1 MRTSGTVGRS
11 CCGLGGG
18 RLALRFG
25 WDRKPCDRS
34 GDALLPAWRLAR
46 LVPAGA
52 PGLDGRERLVLG
64 ACMKYLSLVYGD
76 ELLFSSIVTGVVER
90 FRTYWKPTFRL
101 WQFGSSVDTT
111 QHAETRPWR
120 LVVLISGAGRTLGSL
135 IDAIERGDM
144 NAEIVCVICSRSDV
158 MGVAVAHNAGLPCR
172 VVMPRNFESREEYS
186 TAMYATI
193 SRFNPDLVLL
203 AGYLRQL
210 DMPDAWSRRVLN
222 IHPSLLPET
231 LAYAAGKGM
240 YGIHVHRAVLEHGDT
255 VSGATVHVV
264 EAAYDS
270 GP

>member
-1 MRTSGTVGRS
+1 
-11 CCGLGGG
+11 
-18 RLALRFG
+18 
-25 WDRKPCDRS
+25 
-34 GDALLPAWRLAR
+34 
-46 LVPAGA
+46 
-52 PGLDGRERLVLG
+52 
-64 ACMKYLSLVYGD
+64 MKYLSLVYGD
-76 ELLFSSIVTGVVER
+76 ELVFFSIVTGVDER

-120 LVVLISGAGRTLGSL
+120 LVVLISGAGRTLGYL

-144 NAEIVCVICSRSDV
+144 NAEIACVICSRSDV
-158 MGVAVAHNAGLPCR
+158 MGVAIARNAGLPCR

-210 DMPDAWSRRVLN
+210 DMPDGWSRRVLN

-270 GP
+270 GPPILKSEVPINIGDSAEDLAERVFASEIRLYPEAFRQYTGANPHLLRDQERSRR